1 MIIMLSGGY
10 PKEEAIKQL
19 EDNGFEN
26 AERIVD
32 KWGEPIKSSKA
43 NKPIKSSLSDF
54 FPVSEEDA
62 ENLNELAKTFTS
74 KSDLRSV
81 LEDYFHIYDDLAEM
95 SVQEFDSYLADY
107 FNSETHPED

>member
-1 MIIMLSGGY
+1 MIIILSGGY

-19 EDNGFEN
+19 KESGFEN
-26 AERIVD
+26 AEMIVD
-32 KWGEPIKSSKA
+32 KWGTPVQSSRT
-43 NKPIKSSLSDF
+43 IKSSLSDY
-54 FPVSEEDA
+54 FPVSEEEADD
-62 ENLNELAKTFTS
+62 LNDLANTFTS

>member
-1 MIIMLSGGY
+1 MITMLLGGY

-19 EDNGFEN
+19 EENGFEN
-26 AERIVD
+26 AEMIID
-32 KWGEPIKSSKA
+32 KWGAPVKSSA
-43 NKPIKSSLSDF
+43 IKSSLSDY
-54 FPVSEEDA
+54 FPVSGEEA
-62 ENLNELAKTFTS
+62 EDLNALADTFTS